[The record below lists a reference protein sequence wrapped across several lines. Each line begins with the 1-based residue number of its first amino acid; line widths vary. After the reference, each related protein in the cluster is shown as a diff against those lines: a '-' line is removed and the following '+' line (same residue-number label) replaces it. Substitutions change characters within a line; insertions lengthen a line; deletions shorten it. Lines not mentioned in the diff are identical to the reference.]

1 MQTIIVTGDTYV
13 HRREL
18 RRLGALWNSEA
29 KGYIAPLAVID
40 AVRAYASTHAG
51 LDVAEFEASE
61 ADVTPAT
68 GERLREL
75 RQARLDRR
83 RERLLSQAANAEKR
97 AEAARNRI
105 SPHERDFLRL
115 MEPVKVGHHS
125 QRRHEKLLARARKS
139 FEDTGRELSEAKKLR
154 ERAEYMAPARIAG
167 DAERERQA
175 ARDAAAAIIEPG
187 DKVRSIIYGDGVV
200 TKANKHTFT
209 INFVSRGF
217 IGKCDKSHVSLLEK
231 GTPEA
236 AKGERRF
243 KVGDLVTASRGLSRL
258 EGTVVRLTP
267 RGYSVEYHYHSRIS
281 GGMVAQRD
289 TFSESSL
296 AHREQNPQKVEA

>member
-1 MQTIIVTGDTYV
+1 METIIVTGDTYV

-29 KGYIAPLAVID
+29 KGYIAPLDKVA
-40 AVRAYASTHAG
+40 ALQQYAASHEG
-51 LDVAEFEASE
+51 LDVSPFEATQD
-61 ADVTPAT
+61 DVTPAT

-75 RQARLDRR
+75 RQARQDRY

-105 SPHERDFLRL
+105 SPHEREFLAL
-115 MEPVKVGHHS
+115 MEPVKRGHHS
-125 QRRHEKLLARARKS
+125 QRRHERLIERAQKS
-139 FEDTGRELSEAKKLR
+139 FLDAGREYSEARKLR

-167 DAERERQA
+167 DAARERQA
-175 ARDAAAAIIEPG
+175 ARDAAAALIEPG
-187 DKVRSIIYGDGVV
+187 DKVRCIVFGDGVV

-217 IGKCDKSHVSLLEK
+217 IQKRDKGAVTLLEK

-236 AKGERRF
+236 AKVERKF
-243 KVGDLVTASRGLSRL
+243 KVGDFVTATHGLSKL
-258 EGTVVRLTP
+258 AGKVVRLTP
-267 RGYSVEYHYHSRIS
+267 RGYSVEYSYFNRIS
-281 GGMVAQRD
+281 QATVNQRD

-296 AHREQNPQKVEA
+296 ALREG